1 MRGTGTFPIEVSH
14 VSRHGFWILAGE
26 EELLLPYEHFP
37 WFRHASI
44 DQIMSVERPTADHLH
59 WPLLDIG
66 GLEQLARFHRD
77 AMLQSGAHALQH
89 LAEEFDLFQEVL
101 AVTVA

>member
-14 VSRHGFWILAGE
+14 VSQHGFWVLTGD

-59 WPLLDIG
+59 WPLLDIDVS
-66 GLEQLARFHRD
+66 LDSIRD
-77 AMLQSGAHALQH
+77 PAAFPL
-89 LAEEFDLFQEVL
+89 
-101 AVTVA
+101 VAKPRS

>member
-1 MRGTGTFPIEVSH
+1 VLT
-14 VSRHGFWILAGE
+14 GE

-59 WPLLDIG
+59 WPLLDID
-66 GLEQLARFHRD
+66 LSLDSIRD
-77 AMLQSGAHALQH
+77 PAAFPL
-89 LAEEFDLFQEVL
+89 
-101 AVTVA
+101 VAKPRS

>member
-1 MRGTGTFPIEVSH
+1 MRGRGTFPIEVSH
-14 VSRHGFWILAGE
+14 VSRHGFWILTGD

-59 WPLLDIG
+59 WPLLDI
-66 GLEQLARFHRD
+66 
-77 AMLQSGAHALQH
+77 
-89 LAEEFDLFQEVL
+89 VL
-101 AVTVA
+101 SLDSIREPAAFPLVAKPRS